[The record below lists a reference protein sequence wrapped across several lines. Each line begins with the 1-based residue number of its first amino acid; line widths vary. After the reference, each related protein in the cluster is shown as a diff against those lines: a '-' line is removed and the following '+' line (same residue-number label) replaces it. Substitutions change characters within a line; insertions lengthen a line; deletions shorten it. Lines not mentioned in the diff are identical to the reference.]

1 MREGF
6 WTAALFVGLGGFV
19 GSVMR
24 YGLSLVQV
32 RWEFPVM
39 TFLTNILGAVLIG
52 LIAQMAQET
61 SLLSPRLLLFLKTG
75 VCGGFTTF
83 STFSQESV
91 TLLENQQV
99 KTASVYMVLSVLC
112 CVLGVTLG
120 KWIGGIVFL
129 NR

>member
-19 GSVMR
+19 GAVMR

-83 STFSQESV
+83 STFSLESV